1 MNIIIAGC
9 GKVGT
14 VLAEKLSAE
23 NHNITV
29 IDPAAER
36 LEYVSASFDVMCT
49 VGNAASYE
57 VLKNANAQKTELLIA
72 MTGDDAQNLL
82 ICLIAKKAGVRNTI
96 ARVRDPVYSQS
107 VNIIKNELGLSMAI
121 NPEREAAIEMF
132 RPLIFRSANQVET
145 FSKSRTEVLTCSVKE
160 GSSLCN
166 IKVRDLE
173 KVIKAKI
180 LVCAI
185 KREGEIFIPN
195 GLSDIKAGDTLSFI
209 ATREEAQRFFKKTGY
224 DMGRVKNLTIIGGGK
239 LGYFMGRRAIE
250 HGIPVRIVDRSEER
264 CIQLQHDLPKADIIC
279 GDGTNTAL
287 IEEENLLAS
296 SSVAVLTSVDETNI
310 LIAMYFTK
318 NAPKCKVIT
327 KIKKSDF
334 EDMVFNMDIGSVFN
348 PKYITADRILRYV
361 RAVEASGDEEVLSIT
376 HVINNKVE
384 VLEFIIKA
392 NSPNVGRQ
400 IKDLHFRKNLL
411 LAAINRRGQT
421 IYPGGTDTIEAGD
434 NVIVVTTEKSIR
446 KFAQI
451 FR

>member
-14 VLAEKLSAE
+14 VLAKNLSAE
-23 NHNITV
+23 KHNVTV
-29 IDPAAER
+29 IDSAAER
-36 LEYVSASFDVMCT
+36 LEYASASLDVMCT
-49 VGNAASYE
+49 AGNAASYDL
-57 VLKNANAQKTELLIA
+57 LKSVGANKADLLIA
-72 MTGDDAQNLL
+72 MTGEDSENLL
-82 ICLIAKKAGVRNTI
+82 ICLIAKKIGVKNTI
-96 ARVRDPVYSQS
+96 ARVRNPVYYQS
-107 VNIIKNELGLSMAI
+107 VNIIKQELGLSLAI
-121 NPEREAAIEMF
+121 NPELEAAAEMF
-132 RPLIFRSANQVET
+132 RPLIFRSADQVET
-145 FSKSRTEVLTCSVKE
+145 FSKSRTEILTCGVKE
-160 GSSLCN
+160 GSPLCN
-166 IKVRDLE
+166 IKIKDLE
-173 KVIKAKI
+173 KAVRAKI

-185 KREGEIFIPN
+185 KRDGEIFIPN
-195 GLSDIKAGDTLSFI
+195 GFSDIRAGDTLSFI
-209 ATREEAQRFFKKTGY
+209 ATRDEAQKFFKRTGY

-239 LGYFMGRRAIE
+239 LGYFLGRRAIE
-250 HGIPVRIVDRSEER
+250 HGIPVRIIDKNEDVCRNLR
-264 CIQLQHDLPKADIIC
+264 TQLPKAEIIC
-279 GDGTNTAL
+279 GDATNTSL

-296 SSVAVLTSVDETNI
+296 SAVAVLTSMDETNI

-361 RAVEASGDEEVLSIT
+361 RAMEASGEDEVNSIT

-384 VLEFIIKA
+384 VLEFIVKP
-392 NSPNVGRQ
+392 NSPHLGRQ
-400 IKDLHFRKNLL
+400 IKDLQFRKNLL

-434 NVIVVTTEKSIR
+434 NVIVVTTEKSVR
-446 KFAQI
+446 NFAQI